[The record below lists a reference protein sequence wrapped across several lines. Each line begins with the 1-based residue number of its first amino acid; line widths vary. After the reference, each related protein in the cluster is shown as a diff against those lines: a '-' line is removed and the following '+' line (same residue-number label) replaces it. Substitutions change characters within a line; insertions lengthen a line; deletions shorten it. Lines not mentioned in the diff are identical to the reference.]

1 MNMAFSDSLVSTHHD
16 DEFKQ
21 YYCVFKMLSD
31 GTGLPIVRANT
42 LKEVCEKMDQ
52 LIEKNPYWNEVD
64 MKVVCYGNTT
74 VFRRPAPVKSQIQ
87 G

>member
-1 MNMAFSDSLVSTHHD
+1 MAFVDGLVDAHY

-31 GTGLPIVRANT
+31 GTGLPIVRADT

-52 LIEKNPYWNEVD
+52 LIEKNPHWNEVD
-64 MKVVCYGNTT
+64 MKIVRYENVLIFT
-74 VFRRPAPVKSQIQ
+74 RPAKVKSQTQ